1 MDIRTLTD
9 TLSVSPQIVAADLPA
24 LAQAGFRSIVC
35 NRPDGEGPDQPTV
48 AEIEAAA
55 EPFGIAV
62 RYLPVDSGKV
72 TDTQGE
78 QFGALLGTLPAP
90 VLAYCRTGMRS
101 ATLWGLSQASLRPLD
116 DIVAA
121 GRAAGY
127 DLAALGRRIM
137 QRSRSATTQTIEA
150 SHDIVIVGAGAAGL
164 AVASSLLAR
173 DRSLD
178 IAVIDPADIH
188 YYQPGW
194 TMVGA
199 GVFQPQTTARRMAA
213 VLPRGVHWIKA
224 AVAAFEPDAHKVVLD
239 GCRLVRYRQLVVCP

>member
-90 VLAYCRTGMRS
+90 VLAYCRTS
-101 ATLWGLSQASLRPLD
+101 YNF
-116 DIVAA
+116 V
-121 GRAAGY
+121 
-127 DLAALGRRIM
+127 
-137 QRSRSATTQTIEA
+137 
-150 SHDIVIVGAGAAGL
+150 
-164 AVASSLLAR
+164 
-173 DRSLD
+173 
-178 IAVIDPADIH
+178 
-188 YYQPGW
+188 
-194 TMVGA
+194 
-199 GVFQPQTTARRMAA
+199 
-213 VLPRGVHWIKA
+213 
-224 AVAAFEPDAHKVVLD
+224 
-239 GCRLVRYRQLVVCP
+239 